1 MQAQARAN
9 ASNAIA
15 KREEKDLVEGVGALT
30 GKGTNVTRATVR
42 QRELETRSHE
52 LLDVRTLDILTLL
65 NLGDLENVDRG
76 ETRTV
81 TSGHVL
87 VQRLGGLGARKRT
100 ELLVHVVGTRPRV
113 VAEPD
118 TEVLNLQGLLFVDLK
133 KRPANK
139 QDCNAGALW
148 SAIPF
153 RLPLEGCKGH
163 QDTYDVDTN
172 DLAIGLLDL
181 FELPAQCWV
190 RA

>member
-1 MQAQARAN
+1 MDRPEA
-9 ASNAIA
+9 
-15 KREEKDLVEGVGALT
+15 
-30 GKGTNVTRATVR
+30 GTVP
-42 QRELETRSHE
+42 
-52 LLDVRTLDILTLL
+52 
-65 NLGDLENVDRG
+65 G
-76 ETRTV
+76 
-81 TSGHVL
+81 GHVL
-87 VQRLGGLGARKRT
+87 VEALDGISTAEVA

-163 QDTYDVDTN
+163 QNTYDVDTN

-190 RA
+190 RVGRSKMAARTSRNTRSATWRRPHWAQRCAYGRSWESARIRWAGGDPRLGTR